1 MRVGLIARADRTGL
15 AVQTW
20 GFWRNMKPHRTF
32 VVDLSYCSGKSPD
45 IAQYPGAELWRTR
58 TYPDTYIEPD
68 EQLDAF
74 LDDVDVVFTCET
86 PYNYWL
92 FERAR
97 EKGVRTVLQ
106 FNYEFLEYLVAP
118 HLPRPDLF
126 VAPSLW
132 NWNKLIRTTG
142 EDSTIFL
149 PVPVDR
155 EVLARS
161 GAFRERTQVRQ
172 IVHTVGNPAM
182 EDRNGTNILLEAV
195 KHVKS
200 PVTFRILAQRRF
212 PKPDTYARDSRV
224 KFDYKGTKD
233 YWDQYQAEDDM
244 YVMPRRFGGL
254 CLPINEALSLGMP
267 VQMTKCSPNELWL
280 PDYMLVPGRSSVR
293 IKTRAPLNTVDTNPY
308 RLAARIDE
316 FHQNPELVVK
326 GSRWALDWAAKHSW
340 DALRGEYESA
350 LQGP

>member
-1 MRVGLIARADRTGL
+1 MKVGLIARADRTGL

-20 GFWRNMKPHRTF
+20 AFWRNMNPDRTL
-32 VVDLSYCSGKSPD
+32 VVDLSYCSGKHPD
-45 IAQYPGAELWRTR
+45 MALYPGAELWRTK
-58 TYPDTYIEPD
+58 TYPDTYSEPD

-118 HLPRPDLF
+118 KLPRPDLF
-126 VAPSLW
+126 AAPSLW
-132 NWNKLIRTTG
+132 NWNKLVRTTG
-142 EDSTIFL
+142 EDSTIHL

-155 EVLARS
+155 EILERS
-161 GAFRERTQVRQ
+161 GALRERNQLRQVL
-172 IVHTVGNPAM
+172 HTVGNPAVA
-182 EDRNGTNILLEAV
+182 DRNGTNILLEAI

-200 PVTFRILAQRRF
+200 PVQFRILAQRRF
-212 PKPDTYARDSRV
+212 QKPDTYVRDSRV
-224 KFDYKGTKD
+224 KFDYQGTRD
-233 YWDQYQAEDDM
+233 FWDQYKSEDDM

-254 CLPINEALSLGMP
+254 CLPINESLALGMP
-267 VQMTKCSPNELWL
+267 VMMTKCPPNNLWL
-280 PDYMLVPGRSSVR
+280 PDQMLVPGRPSLR
-293 IKTRAPLNTVDTNPY
+293 IKTRAPLTTVDANPY

-316 FHQNPELVVK
+316 FHEHPQLMME
-326 GSRWALDWAAKHSW
+326 GSRWALGWAEKNSW
-340 DALRGEYESA
+340 DALRGEYEAA